1 MFIYIL
7 SRLSLPDQI
16 ISTKK
21 NIHVFGN
28 IGSQLGIVVKCFQS
42 ERSSVQSLQSPH
54 PTHHIFNFTT
64 FPIGHTPTITQKIHM
79 LTDKTTHNTN
89 DPCQCHQ
96 NAPSPSEA
104 KPLKPPPVERFNKKT
119 AKTLKNRPSH
129 HIQPQRQTSEPQHSQ
144 FPLRRLKSMLPPHNS
159 LLQLPVPNIALFSKS
174 PLHMSS
180 RMPRNT

>member
-28 IGSQLGIVVKCFQS
+28 IGSLLGIVVKCFQS
-42 ERSSVQSLQSPH
+42 NRSRLQSLQSPH

-64 FPIGHTPTITQKIHM
+64 FPIGHTPTITKIIHM
-79 LTDKTTHNTN
+79 LTDKTTPNTN
-89 DPCQCHQ
+89 ALCQCHQ

-104 KPLKPPPVERFNKKT
+104 TNPQAAPMKRFNKKGYKKPYKPDSPT
-119 AKTLKNRPSH
+119 TSSLH
-129 HIQPQRQTSEPQHSQ
+129 RQTSEPHAPPNFHSED
-144 FPLRRLKSMLPPHNS
+144 
-159 LLQLPVPNIALFSKS
+159 
-174 PLHMSS
+174 
-180 RMPRNT
+180 